1 MGRLTEYFGKP
12 GSGNTDTGGKVADG
26 ISVEYSGIEHI
37 DAALQQ
43 LAEIERD
50 KAVQAGLRA
59 GGTYLVRQG
68 RKRLRK
74 GLKTDKAH
82 KRREAGRQPG
92 NLLKSF
98 VVRLKKS
105 RTGALVGFKRP
116 EGAHSHLVDLGT
128 QKRETHSGLDRGEMP
143 SLRYWSETRE
153 QDTGTALGYVI
164 EGIEKAATRRLSK

>member
-1 MGRLTEYFGKP
+1 MGRLTEYFGNGKTA
-12 GSGNTDTGGKVADG
+12 GSTGGG
-26 ISVEYSGIEHI
+26 ISN
-37 DAALQQ
+37 
-43 LAEIERD
+43 EIEVTYTGVEHLDRVLGQLQHIERE
-50 KAVQAGLRA
+50 KAAQSGLRA
-59 GGTYLVRQG
+59 GGAYLVKQG

-74 GLKTDKAH
+74 GLKKDKAH
-82 KRREAGRQPG
+82 QRRETGRQPG

-98 VVRLKKS
+98 TTKLKRS
-105 RTGALVGFKRP
+105 NMGALVGFKRP

-164 EGIEKAATRRLSK
+164 EGIEKAAMRIIH